1 MSKPR
6 GFAAMDR
13 EKVREIASKGGKKAH
28 EAGTAHQFTV
38 EEARI
43 AGKKGGSAAHKSR
56 GRNTKRDLSA
66 KPDYDHTR
74 GTDVTPQYEGIDGEM
89 LD

>member
-13 EKVREIASKGGKKAH
+13 DKLRAIASKGGKKAH

-38 EEARI
+38 EEARV

-56 GRNTKRDLSA
+56 GRVS
-66 KPDYDHTR
+66 KPVDTTR